1 MRFQAGRCGHTAAGL
16 RLQAMKPSKTIKK
29 LPLDINTVRDLT
41 PTQIATVSGG
51 RARMLSFGNS
61 ACPTSTC

>member
-1 MRFQAGRCGHTAAGL
+1 
-16 RLQAMKPSKTIKK
+16 MKPSKTIKK